1 MPILPEEGE
10 YESLLLSLLN
20 LYPNNHLRLFT
31 SLIPVYQSNFFF
43 HVYSKLRNFH
53 VTISLLTM
61 MITRNYVYISSTIK
75 QLIFMIST
83 IWMTHECLLTILS
96 VLDHPGQCVFTKQ
109 CILSNNAKSFICTT
123 RVNWD
128 VWKYRTQNSFLL
140 TQLSWLSTLQVAL
153 QQILE
158 TSVWTI
164 KHFSGDI

>member
-31 SLIPVYQSNFFF
+31 SLIPVCQSNFFF
-43 HVYSKLRNFH
+43 LHVYSKLRNFH

-75 QLIFMIST
+75 ELIFMIST

-96 VLDHPGQCVFTKQ
+96 VLDPPGQNVFSQ
-109 CILSNNAKSFICTT
+109 NNVFSPIMP
-123 RVNWD
+123 N
-128 VWKYRTQNSFLL
+128 LL
-140 TQLSWLSTLQVAL
+140 FVRQESIEMFGSIGLKIV
-153 QQILE
+153 
-158 TSVWTI
+158 
-164 KHFSGDI
+164 FY